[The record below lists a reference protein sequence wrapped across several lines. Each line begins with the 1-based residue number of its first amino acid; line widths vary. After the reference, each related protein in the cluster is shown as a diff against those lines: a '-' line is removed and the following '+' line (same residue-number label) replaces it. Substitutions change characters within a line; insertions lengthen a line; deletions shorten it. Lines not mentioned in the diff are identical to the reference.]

1 MTDEVQQAQY
11 ITMFRQNGKDAVIL
25 KENIDQPFINQLEQ
39 KNDNIRFARI
49 DSELADE
56 FKGEGEVSKED
67 ADSLTA
73 TFRKHLGKDKLKV
86 KVENMKDK
94 DVAAIV
100 TLSEDQRRMKDMM
113 KMYGMS
119 GMGDVDEGETLVL
132 NENHPLV
139 RFVLEHKKS
148 QSVPVICQQLYD
160 LARISQHPLTQD
172 EMNAFMKRSNEIM
185 LLLTK

>member
-1 MTDEVQQAQY
+1 
-11 ITMFRQNGKDAVIL
+11 
-25 KENIDQPFINQLEQ
+25 
-39 KNDNIRFARI
+39 
-49 DSELADE
+49 
-56 FKGEGEVSKED
+56 
-67 ADSLTA
+67 
-73 TFRKHLGKDKLKV
+73 
-86 KVENMKDK
+86 MKDK